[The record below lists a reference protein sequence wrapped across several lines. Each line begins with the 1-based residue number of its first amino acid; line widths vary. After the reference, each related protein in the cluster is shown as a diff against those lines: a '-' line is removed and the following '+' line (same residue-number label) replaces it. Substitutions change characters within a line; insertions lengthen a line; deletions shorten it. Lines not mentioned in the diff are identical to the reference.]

1 VSYKGVT
8 GSSSLVATSCVSV
21 SGRIPTNHTFISP
34 LPARFVAG
42 RSAFSIGNLEPAANR
57 RKDASRPLAQKRWR
71 FAGEQRYR
79 EEPLESHIV
88 SADLNRAPVRKIQLF
103 GPERQYLVVGV
114 MQYESFL
121 AGDLV
126 SARTTE
132 RPEEVNH
139 LT

>member
-1 VSYKGVT
+1 MRVGFRT
-8 GSSSLVATSCVSV
+8 DPDQIILLFLLFQ
-21 SGRIPTNHTFISP
+21 RE
-34 LPARFVAG
+34 FVAG

-103 GPERQYLVVGV
+103 GPE
-114 MQYESFL
+114 SN
-121 AGDLV
+121 
-126 SARTTE
+126 T
-132 RPEEVNH
+132 
-139 LT
+139 